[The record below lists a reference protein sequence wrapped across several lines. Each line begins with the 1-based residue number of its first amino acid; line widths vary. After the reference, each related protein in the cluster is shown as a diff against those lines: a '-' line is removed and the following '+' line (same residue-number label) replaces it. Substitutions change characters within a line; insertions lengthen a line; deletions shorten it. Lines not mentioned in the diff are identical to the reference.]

1 MKSVFLLGDFK
12 SDNGPG
18 MANKKLLEALQSN
31 KHIRI
36 EYSEAQSK
44 FKRIVEMYIKICKN
58 DCLLICSASN
68 LNYQAIWWTKLW
80 RKKVF
85 YLMHGLESYE
95 TNIENET
102 PKAGTLKYEKFIFS
116 HANKIICVSEF
127 AKKTIADLV
136 EEKYKSKFTY
146 IYNIVPCK
154 ENKKLNKQKHEFYTV
169 LLVGGGTE
177 RKHCKPVTD
186 AVQML
191 KNSGVIIQFK
201 VVGKLGKN
209 GEEIKKNECV
219 EWIESLSHDKLLK
232 EMENAD
238 VYIQNSLYETFGL
251 AVIEALDAG
260 CSLLLSNKMGCVEL
274 FENLN
279 PNDVIYNSDDVN
291 EIKEKL
297 QAVLLKENNTRLRK
311 AFRYDLIS
319 SENVS
324 ERLIQILETAS

>member
-1 MKSVFLLGDFK
+1 MVSW
-12 SDNGPG
+12 
-18 MANKKLLEALQSN
+18 E
-31 KHIRI
+31 
-36 EYSEAQSK
+36 
-44 FKRIVEMYIKICKN
+44 KI
-58 DCLLICSASN
+58 
-68 LNYQAIWWTKLW
+68 
-80 RKKVF
+80 
-85 YLMHGLESYE
+85 
-95 TNIENET
+95 
-102 PKAGTLKYEKFIFS
+102 
-116 HANKIICVSEF
+116 
-127 AKKTIADLV
+127 
-136 EEKYKSKFTY
+136 
-146 IYNIVPCK
+146 
-154 ENKKLNKQKHEFYTV
+154 
-169 LLVGGGTE
+169 
-177 RKHCKPVTD
+177 
-186 AVQML
+186 
-191 KNSGVIIQFK
+191 
-201 VVGKLGKN
+201 
-209 GEEIKKNECV
+209 GEEIKQNECV

-279 PNDVIYNSDDVN
+279 SNDVIYNSDDVN